1 MKIHHP
7 RPSALLRASLA
18 LALVLSSAAAW
29 AQEQGGQFV
38 TRGGI
43 TVHYAAINTTDVPA
57 ATATALGITRS
68 ASQAILVLNGQRP
81 GDDGALQSIPLQA
94 EGSIENLVGQAK
106 AFAPRTVQEA
116 DTWYLI
122 APFRIA
128 DGEQLRFDLQVRAEG
143 AQSTIPLRFQQA
155 FYRPR

>member
-1 MKIHHP
+1 MTIQHILA
-7 RPSALLRASLA
+7 SALLRACLA
-18 LALVLSSAAAW
+18 TALVLGSSTAW

-38 TRGGI
+38 TRGDI

-68 ASQAILVLNGQRP
+68 AGRAILVLNGQRP
-81 GDDGALQSIPLQA
+81 GEDGTLQSIPLQA
-94 EGSIENLVGQAK
+94 EGSIGNLVGQAK
-106 AFAPRTVQEA
+106 AFEPRTVQEA
-116 DTWYLI
+116 GTWYLI

-128 DGEQLRFDLQVRAEG
+128 DGEQLRFDLEVRAEG
-143 AQSTIPLRFQQA
+143 AKGVIPVRFQQA